1 MREKKEGWRE
11 MQIASTI
18 ITLTDDGVVGQGQ
31 LGRSDPSSEEPA
43 GRESR
48 DNCVRVLRQETSF
61 DLLC

>member
-1 MREKKEGWRE
+1 

-18 ITLTDDGVVGQGQ
+18 VTLTDNGVV
-31 LGRSDPSSEEPA
+31 GRSDPSSEEPA

-48 DNCVRVLRQETSF
+48 DTCVRVLRQETSF

>member
-1 MREKKEGWRE
+1 MREGDGRRE

-18 ITLTDDGVVGQGQ
+18 VTLTVVGQGHQ
-31 LGRSDPSSEEPA
+31 GRSDPSSGEPA

-48 DNCVRVLRQETSF
+48 DACVRVLRQETSF

>member
-1 MREKKEGWRE
+1 
-11 MQIASTI
+11 MQIAST
-18 ITLTDDGVVGQGQ
+18 TLDDGVVGQGH

-48 DNCVRVLRQETSF
+48 GICVRVLRQETSF